1 MEVAAESLD
10 VAAAMVEEGIP
21 ASLSDAGVA
30 ALCARSAV
38 MGAYLNVKINS
49 GDLSDAVRRQ
59 KFIDDGAAI
68 QQSSIDAE
76 QKILQL
82 VNERI

>member
-1 MEVAAESLD
+1 
-10 VAAAMVEEGIP
+10 
-21 ASLSDAGVA
+21 
-30 ALCARSAV
+30 

-68 QQSSIDAE
+68 QQRSIGAE